1 LKKNG
6 KNCENSRKN
15 DVYMEKFEIK
25 NLKKKK
31 LFLMKKNLNNFDNF
45 NLNT

>member
-1 LKKNG
+1 
-6 KNCENSRKN
+6 
-15 DVYMEKFEIK
+15 MEKFEIK